1 MTKPREWRMWGNE
14 IPIDG
19 GFEYHHCGERWWVEM
34 HGLTEPVVPV
44 VLTESKKG
52 KFLGWIDT
60 GSDTPCMIHH
70 EKIFEI
76 CFPYGSKAEVD
87 LGRGKVVRLEIRKD
101 EG

>member
-1 MTKPREWRMWGNE
+1 
-14 IPIDG
+14 
-19 GFEYHHCGERWWVEM
+19 M

-44 VLTESKKG
+44 VLTESENG

-60 GSDTPCMIHH
+60 GTETPCMIWH